1 MLNCVFLLALTLHQ
15 NPVETVIGL
24 LIIMTGIPL
33 YWIGVKWK
41 KPESFNKKMNNL
53 TIFCQK
59 LFLSV
64 KED

>member
-1 MLNCVFLLALTLHQ
+1 LLALTLYQ
-15 NPVETVIGL
+15 NPIETVIGL
-24 LIIMTGIPL
+24 LIIMIGIPL

-41 KPESFNKKMNNL
+41 KPKSFDMKMDKL